1 MPARED
7 VRNSACAFLLGV
19 SVAVVHPLVLVAYG
33 PEHKDAVD
41 TREPVLIACYA
52 LFAFGVVYGVS
63 CSRQTLEVGGEH
75 VLGVVSGVHIGACSI
90 TIPCHTITYETSV
103 CRR

>member
-19 SVAVVHPLVLVAYG
+19 SVAVVHPLVLVAYR
-33 PEHKDAVD
+33 PENKDAVD
-41 TREPVLIACYA
+41 IREPVLIACYA

-63 CSRQTLEVGGEH
+63 CSRHTLEVGEDGFPSFLAQMLISVRIE
-75 VLGVVSGVHIGACSI
+75 LGLPYSL
-90 TIPCHTITYETSV
+90 
-103 CRR
+103 